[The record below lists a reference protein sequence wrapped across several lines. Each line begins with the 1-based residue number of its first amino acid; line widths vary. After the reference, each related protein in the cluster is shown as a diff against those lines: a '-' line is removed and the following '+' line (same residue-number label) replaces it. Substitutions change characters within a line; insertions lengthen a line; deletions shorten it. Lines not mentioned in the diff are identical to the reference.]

1 MQGIFIERIMRVQ
14 SNPVKNICILLSLLY
29 FCGAYLRIYLS
40 IYIVSA
46 SRCPS
51 GPVLTPQFC
60 SEPWTMQTSAVGF
73 LLLVLLNQGYT
84 RESYTVLAPRS
95 IRPNTN
101 YFAAVSVD
109 GTGGDLQV
117 IVFKYPTTSMLKW
130 RHASDFNQHLE
141 CQSDWLVC
149 YK

>member
-1 MQGIFIERIMRVQ
+1 MKKRLWECKKIID
-14 SNPVKNICILLSLLY
+14 NPVKTSVFCWVCCILWRLST
-29 FCGAYLRIYLS
+29 YLS
-40 IYIVSA
+40 IYLYSECA
-46 SRCPS
+46 KMS
-51 GPVLTPQFC
+51 GPVLMPQFC